1 MDGDLVAAAPI
12 TLVAHAAPADLSSTE
27 TNTILS
33 ITARHHRAQSIA
45 PTLSVN

>member
-12 TLVAHAAPADLSSTE
+12 ALVADAAPANLSSTE
-27 TNTILS
+27 TNTVLP
-33 ITARHHRAQSIA
+33 ITARHHRAQAIA